1 MNTLITVKC
10 LKIYVGEL
18 ASWNG
23 HPLYEA
29 IVNEARQRGMAGASV
44 TRGFMGFGANSLL
57 RTAKIL
63 RLAEDLPVMVEIVD
77 TPARIEAFLPVAD
90 AMVEEGSIVV
100 TEGQAIFH
108 LPLRI
113 RDVMSTDVVT
123 VHPTTPLTE
132 IVALLLKRG
141 VKAVPVMDGTRI
153 AGIITGGDLLTRG
166 GMPLSLDA
174 QCALPAALRD
184 EHVRCLDFRDQTAK
198 DVMTAPVRTLN
209 IKTKVCDAMRLMAK
223 GGVKRLPVVADDG
236 SLMGIV
242 SRADVLR
249 AVGHA
254 AAVAGHLDVLPTSL
268 RGQARDVMY
277 RDVPTAGPDTPLA
290 DILAHIVASPLRRVV
305 IVDGERKILGIVHDR
320 DLLDRVAREQSPGL
334 LAGLIGVLSRHETQP
349 TGLDGVARDIMAS
362 AVITVPPDLSL
373 DAVVR
378 TLTEHR
384 IKRVAVADSDGR
396 LLGMVD
402 RDTVLQGLASDAPDE
417 SHEA

>member
-10 LKIYVGEL
+10 MKIYMGEM
-18 ASWNG
+18 ASFNG
-23 HPLYEA
+23 RPLHEA
-29 IVNEARQRGMAGASV
+29 IVDEARQRGMAGASV

-113 RDVMSTDVVT
+113 RDVMTTDVATVT
-123 VHPTTPLTE
+123 PTTPLAE
-132 IVALLLKRG
+132 VVNLLLRRE
-141 VKAVPVMDGTRI
+141 VKAVPVMDGAKI
-153 AGIITGGDLLTRG
+153 AGIITGGDLLARG

-174 QCALPAALRD
+174 QCALPAAMRD
-184 EHVRCLDFRDQTAK
+184 EHVRCLDFRNLLAR
-198 DVMTAPVRTLN
+198 DVMTAPARTLN
-209 IKTKVCDAMRLMAK
+209 IKTTVRDALRLMAR
-223 GGVKRLPVVADDG
+223 GGVKRLPVTADDG

-249 AVGHA
+249 AMGHA
-254 AAVAGHLDVLPTSL
+254 SAVAGHLDVLPASL
-268 RGQARDVMY
+268 RGLARDVMH

-290 DILAHIVASPLRRVV
+290 DILEQIVASPLRRVV
-305 IVDGERKILGIVHDR
+305 IVDGEGRIQGVVHDR

-334 LAGLIGVLSRHETQP
+334 LASLIGVLSRRDASA
-349 TGLDGVARDIMAS
+349 TGLRGVAREVMTAG
-362 AVITVPPDLSL
+362 VITVPPDMPL
-373 DAVVR
+373 DGVVQ
-378 TLTEHR
+378 TLTAHAVKR
-384 IKRVAVADSDGR
+384 IVVADEDGR
-396 LLGMVD
+396 LLGMID
-402 RDTVLQGLASDAPDE
+402 RDAVLRELAGV
-417 SHEA
+417 